1 MPYAGQHDVG
11 LIAQEVKEIL
21 PEAVSLAP
29 IDWDNMEGTESKTGE
44 DYLTIDYTKIVP
56 LLVESIKELSKEN
69 DDLKKRME
77 ALENN

>member
-1 MPYAGQHDVG
+1 MGQHDVG
-11 LIAQEVKEIL
+11 LITQEVKEIL
-21 PEAVSLAP
+21 PENGFTKP

-69 DDLKKRME
+69 DDLKKNE
-77 ALENN
+77 T